1 METERASIEALSD
14 LTMEELKDR
23 LVSAE
28 NANAILAGRLS
39 TCEARLGVL
48 QAFKQKHESVWGVLT
63 PEEVALFGKC
73 ERTLL
78 EQNPGGFLTKYHDAL
93 FCRSSM
99 EAAQAECRV
108 QTDALLLRTQSAE
121 EEASRLKAELATTQ
135 GLLAEQRQQ
144 TRLHRGRTRLAED
157 MLTVAQAKWKECDEG
172 WCQVGKENDALLQ
185 HAQALAED
193 NSVIRAQSA
202 ALAAEVAAFRS
213 DPEWEHSAADNEERT
228 QAAEAELV
236 TRHRAEAECYAASMC
251 DQIKTLRDGRC

>member
-1 METERASIEALSD
+1 
-14 LTMEELKDR
+14 
-23 LVSAE
+23 
-28 NANAILAGRLS
+28 
-39 TCEARLGVL
+39 VL
-48 QAFKQKHESVWGVLT
+48 QTFKQKHESVWGVLT

-73 ERTLL
+73 EQALL
-78 EQNPGGFLTKYHDAL
+78 EQNPGGFLSKYHDAL

-108 QTDALLLRTQSAE
+108 QTDALLLRAQSAE
-121 EEASRLKAELATTQ
+121 EDASRMNAELAAAHA
-135 GLLAEQRQQ
+135 LLAEQRRQ
-144 TRLHRGRTRLAED
+144 TNLHRGRTHLAEE

-172 WCQVGKENDALLQ
+172 WCQVGKENDALLL
-185 HAQALAED
+185 HVRVLSEEI
-193 NSVIRAQSA
+193 SVIRAQSA